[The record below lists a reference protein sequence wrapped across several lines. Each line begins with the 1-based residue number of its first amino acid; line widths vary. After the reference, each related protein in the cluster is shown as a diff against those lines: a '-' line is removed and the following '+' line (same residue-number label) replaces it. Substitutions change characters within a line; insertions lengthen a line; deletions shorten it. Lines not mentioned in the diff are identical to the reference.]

1 MNAQALQTTDN
12 LAMPAIDTT
21 SPLALAAT
29 PVELATQSINGKY
42 ADLGGAGSALGATTT
57 AVTAATSGAGFV
69 RQFQN
74 GVIGWNLLTGAHVLH
89 GPILT
94 RWNELGADK
103 GFLGF
108 PTTDV
113 TPGNDVRADLLPTA
127 DAAKVRQ
134 LLTNYLDQRVLFYST
149 RDGQQLRQISTKT
162 GQLQSDLWSAV
173 QAPAVIQPTP
183 VVALAVSGM
192 NDVLNSEG
200 YTQAAWW
207 NRIPVAAWSL
217 VTVIAICCNWL
228 IGYGAHRTTTLLF
241 VVLPLAVSISFFLIA
256 DIDSPRGGLIRV
268 QPQNLVRLSQALHG
282 R

>member
-113 TPGNDVRADLLPTA
+113 TPGNDVRAEGCFA
-127 DAAKVRQ
+127 HFQ
-134 LLTNYLDQRVLFYST
+134 GGSIY
-149 RDGQQLRQISTKT
+149 
-162 GQLQSDLWSAV
+162 W
-173 QAPAVIQPTP
+173 APPP
-183 VVALAVSGM
+183 R
-192 NDVLNSEG
+192 SEEH
-200 YTQAAWW
+200 T
-207 NRIPVAAWSL
+207 S
-217 VTVIAICCNWL
+217 
-228 IGYGAHRTTTLLF
+228 
-241 VVLPLAVSISFFLIA
+241 
-256 DIDSPRGGLIRV
+256 
-268 QPQNLVRLSQALHG
+268 
-282 R
+282 